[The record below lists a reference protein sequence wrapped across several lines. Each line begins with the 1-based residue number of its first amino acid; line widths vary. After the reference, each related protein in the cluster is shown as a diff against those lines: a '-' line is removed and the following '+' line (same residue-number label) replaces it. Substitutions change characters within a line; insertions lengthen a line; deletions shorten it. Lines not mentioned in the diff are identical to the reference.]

1 MAYRIINIFY
11 VHDEGL
17 CMLSRFYSTAV
28 SDVQSYLL
36 YGIWMLY
43 SLQIAIPSTLLTVFV
58 LTFSVA
64 TEIQSMVQDTKTKF
78 EKER

>member
-1 MAYRIINIFY
+1 
-11 VHDEGL
+11 
-17 CMLSRFYSTAV
+17 
-28 SDVQSYLL
+28 
-36 YGIWMLY
+36 
-43 SLQIAIPSTLLTVFV
+43 LLTVFV